1 MWLYHL
7 YFSEPFRTLQRW
19 FLPGVFGIALFNGT
33 VFTNQLQLS
42 FSQHSKGYHHSQ
54 TVPDSL
60 HIFLSS
66 GQIRF
71 SPRSFCQYRA
81 QTANEGC
88 APPPPHK
95 THSDLDVSLSVQPWV
110 SVPFYIVLNVS
121 SKHLFSITSYVQCF
135 VFLNTRK
142 CIIMLTRDACAI
154 TQRAIFAAT
163 NIQIVYYNLNTPI
176 QF

>member
-1 MWLYHL
+1 MLANIVKVIII
-7 YFSEPFRTLQRW
+7 PK
-19 FLPGVFGIALFNGT
+19 LF
-33 VFTNQLQLS
+33 
-42 FSQHSKGYHHSQ
+42 
-54 TVPDSL
+54 DSL

-95 THSDLDVSLSVQPWV
+95 THSGLDVSLSVQPWV
-110 SVPFYIVLNVS
+110 SVPFYILLNVS
-121 SKHLFSITSYVQCF
+121 SNHLFSITSYVQCF

-142 CIIMLTRDACAI
+142 CICWLETLAQSLKEQYSPLPIFKLSI
-154 TQRAIFAAT
+154 TIWIRLYSFKYTKQMSIKA
-163 NIQIVYYNLNTPI
+163 L
-176 QF
+176 